1 MPRVIR
7 IEPTVDIRTHTS
19 INSIK
24 KRRVCAYARVST
36 NSDEQETSYEA
47 QVDYYQ
53 KYIQAHNEWE
63 YVGIYADEGVT
74 GTSTKRRNGF
84 KEMMKDALDHKID
97 LILAKSVSR
106 FARNTVDTLTNIRM
120 LKDNGV
126 EVYFEKENIWTFD
139 SKGEVLLTIM
149 SSLAQEE
156 SRSISENVTWGIRK
170 RFSDGKYYMA
180 YKHFLG
186 YEKGRDGS
194 IVINEEQAEIVRFIY
209 RRFLEGATARNICNE
224 LEKQLILTPGGKEK
238 WSPSTVLS
246 ILSNEKYKG
255 AALLQ
260 KTYISDFLS
269 KKVKKNN
276 GELPQYYVENGHA
289 PIIVPADWDV
299 VQEEIARRREA
310 GKAYSSATVLSS
322 KLICED
328 CGGFFGIKVWHST
341 DKYRRV
347 IYRCNNKYANKA
359 PCRTNHFTE
368 EEVHKM
374 FLAAYNEYMGN
385 RENIIRG
392 AEKMCRVLS
401 DTTDLT
407 RKLEQKTA
415 QRETK
420 AELYRA
426 WISQGAG
433 ARSENFKK
441 HEEKLYA
448 DYEAVDKEVNA
459 LTKKIAD
466 INNRHTKLV
475 NYIKGLQ
482 EKPLILEKWDTAMWI
497 TTIRHC
503 IVHRDDSVTFVFR
516 DGAEIDI
523 QPAGRTR
530 GII

>member
-1 MPRVIR
+1 M
-7 IEPTVDIRTHTS
+7 
-19 INSIK
+19 IK
-24 KRRVCAYARVST
+24 SPFR
-36 NSDEQETSYEA
+36 
-47 QVDYYQ
+47 
-53 KYIQAHNEWE
+53 
-63 YVGIYADEGVT
+63 
-74 GTSTKRRNGF
+74 F
-84 KEMMKDALDHKID
+84 K
-97 LILAKSVSR
+97 S
-106 FARNTVDTLTNIRM
+106 F
-120 LKDNGV
+120 
-126 EVYFEKENIWTFD
+126 
-139 SKGEVLLTIM
+139 
-149 SSLAQEE
+149 
-156 SRSISENVTWGIRK
+156 
-170 RFSDGKYYMA
+170 
-180 YKHFLG
+180 
-186 YEKGRDGS
+186 
-194 IVINEEQAEIVRFIY
+194 
-209 RRFLEGATARNICNE
+209 C
-224 LEKQLILTPGGKEK
+224 PC
-238 WSPSTVLS
+238 
-246 ILSNEKYKG
+246 
-255 AALLQ
+255 Q

-289 PIIVPADWDV
+289 PIIIPADWDV
-299 VQEEIARRREA
+299 VQEEIARRKEA

-328 CGGFFGIKVWHST
+328 CGGFFGIKVSHST

-347 IYRCNNKYANKA
+347 IYRCNNKYANKT

-368 EEVHKM
+368 KEIHNM

-392 AEKMCRVLS
+392 AEKMCRALS

-448 DYEAVDKEVNA
+448 DYDTVDKEVNA
-459 LTKKIAD
+459 LTQKLAD

-503 IVHRDDSVTFVFR
+503 IVHRDDSITFVFR